1 MSTSDRRRIV
11 PPSTPMKI
19 TQIAVVVR
27 DMDTALKSYTET
39 LGWGP
44 WSVFDYKP
52 PLLHDTR
59 VRGEAVEYRMIGAET
74 SVDGLGFELI
84 QPVSGPSIYQEFL
97 DSHGEGVQHIACMK
111 HSYEDSSLVREH
123 WHSNGAEVLMSG
135 RIGDSIE
142 FYYLDTAPMLKF
154 VLESGSG
161 HAIDLK
167 PSWARGTTTT
177 RRPATARPACTWTR
191 SGGCTSGGSPRSY
204 RTATGRRS
212 RATSRA
218 SSTPYIRCR
227 SPPWACSPPTACSSR
242 TWRRPANRRDGSS
255 SWWSAFR
262 SGCPAAPGRRG
273 TRSPSSDKPR
283 RRHRARTAA
292 MT

>member
-1 MSTSDRRRIV
+1 MTDGSGRQIIA
-11 PPSTPMKI
+11 PPTPMKI

-27 DMDTALKSYTET
+27 DIEAALKSYTET

-44 WSVFDYKP
+44 WSVFEYQP

-59 VRGEAVEYRMIGAET
+59 VRGEPVEYRMIGAEA

-97 DSHGEGVQHIACMK
+97 DAHGEGVQHLACMK
-111 HSYEDSSLVREH
+111 HSSGDSELVQRH
-123 WHSNGAEVLMSG
+123 WHANGADVLMSG

-167 PSWARGTTTT
+167 PTYVY
-177 RRPATARPACTWTR
+177 P
-191 SGGCTSGGSPRSY
+191 
-204 RTATGRRS
+204 
-212 RATSRA
+212 
-218 SSTPYIRCR
+218 
-227 SPPWACSPPTACSSR
+227 
-242 TWRRPANRRDGSS
+242 
-255 SWWSAFR
+255 
-262 SGCPAAPGRRG
+262 
-273 TRSPSSDKPR
+273 
-283 RRHRARTAA
+283 
-292 MT
+292 

>member
-1 MSTSDRRRIV
+1 MARNPGQIA
-11 PPSTPMKI
+11 PPPTPMKI

-27 DMDTALKSYTET
+27 DIEAALETYTQT

-59 VRGEAVEYRMIGAET
+59 VKGEPVEYRMIGAEA

-97 DSHGEGVQHIACMK
+97 DAHGEGVQHIACMK
-111 HSYEDSSLVREH
+111 HDFSDSELVRRH
-123 WHSNGAEVLMSG
+123 WHDNGAQVLMSG

-167 PSWARGTTTT
+167 PSRIY
-177 RRPATARPACTWTR
+177 P
-191 SGGCTSGGSPRSY
+191 
-204 RTATGRRS
+204 
-212 RATSRA
+212 
-218 SSTPYIRCR
+218 
-227 SPPWACSPPTACSSR
+227 
-242 TWRRPANRRDGSS
+242 
-255 SWWSAFR
+255 
-262 SGCPAAPGRRG
+262 
-273 TRSPSSDKPR
+273 
-283 RRHRARTAA
+283 
-292 MT
+292 

>member
-1 MSTSDRRRIV
+1 MTNGKGSQINTPPTS
-11 PPSTPMKI
+11 MKI

-27 DMDTALKSYTET
+27 DIEATLKTYTET

-52 PLLHDTR
+52 PLLHDTQ
-59 VRGEAVEYRMIGAET
+59 VKGEPVEYRMIGAEA

-97 DSHGEGVQHIACMK
+97 DTHGEGVQHIACMK
-111 HSYEDSSLVREH
+111 HSHADSELMRQHWRE
-123 WHSNGAEVLMSG
+123 NGAEVLMSG

-167 PSWARGTTTT
+167 P
-177 RRPATARPACTWTR
+177 
-191 SGGCTSGGSPRSY
+191 
-204 RTATGRRS
+204 
-212 RATSRA
+212 
-218 SSTPYIRCR
+218 IRIY
-227 SPPWACSPPTACSSR
+227 P
-242 TWRRPANRRDGSS
+242 
-255 SWWSAFR
+255 
-262 SGCPAAPGRRG
+262 
-273 TRSPSSDKPR
+273 
-283 RRHRARTAA
+283 
-292 MT
+292 

>member
-1 MSTSDRRRIV
+1 MTSSNGGQIV
-11 PPSTPMKI
+11 APPTPMKI

-27 DMDTALKSYTET
+27 DIEAALKTYTET

-59 VRGEAVEYRMIGAET
+59 VKGEPVEYRMIGAEA

-84 QPVSGPSIYQEFL
+84 QPVSGPSIYQKFL
-97 DSHGEGVQHIACMK
+97 DTRGEGVQHIACMK
-111 HSYEDSSLVREH
+111 HSEQDSSLMQEH
-123 WHSNGAEVLMSG
+123 WRSKGAEILMSG

-167 PSWARGTTTT
+167 PTYVY
-177 RRPATARPACTWTR
+177 P
-191 SGGCTSGGSPRSY
+191 
-204 RTATGRRS
+204 
-212 RATSRA
+212 
-218 SSTPYIRCR
+218 
-227 SPPWACSPPTACSSR
+227 
-242 TWRRPANRRDGSS
+242 
-255 SWWSAFR
+255 
-262 SGCPAAPGRRG
+262 
-273 TRSPSSDKPR
+273 
-283 RRHRARTAA
+283 
-292 MT
+292 